1 MHVQI
6 EPAVGRPVA
15 LPQSLSV
22 HLTSHSAMR
31 TLSHSYHRS

>member
-6 EPAVGRPVA
+6 ELAVGRQVA
-15 LPQSLSV
+15 LPQSLSA

-31 TLSHSYHRS
+31 MLSHSYHRS